1 MRIAFSSH
9 SLPPA
14 ERAALLREVY
24 ARSTIGCDLAP
35 VGEGA
40 LAIEFDALV
49 LPGGGVGGGRYSPMT
64 AQRGEEHVTGEGIML
79 SASAGR
85 FGAGVEGREMLT
97 GGEGMV
103 TAMPM
108 HCASRWIYPAEQTVA
123 SVWIERAALA
133 DVAPGLDLDTPRLLT
148 PDTPGLALLMAY
160 AQVLRE
166 TPPEGAAAALA
177 TTHLSDLA
185 ALVLG
190 HGTGAAPA
198 AGRAA
203 RLAAIRRDMAA
214 RFRDPDLG
222 IATLARLHGIT
233 PRYLQMLFA
242 ETGESA
248 AEVLSGLRLD
258 AARARLTD
266 PRRASEGIGTIA
278 FDCGFHDLSTF
289 NRGFRRR
296 FGMAPGACRAGMRG
310 DGQG

>member
-35 VGEGA
+35 VGDGA

-49 LPGGGVGGGRYSPMT
+49 LPGAGVGGGRYSPMT
-64 AQRGEEHVTGEGIML
+64 VQRGDEHVTGEGIML
-79 SASAGR
+79 SASEGR
-85 FGAGVEGREMLT
+85 FGVAVEGGEMLA

-108 HCASRWIYPAEQTVA
+108 HRASRWIYPAAQTVA
-123 SVWIERAALA
+123 SVWIGRAALA
-133 DVAPGLDLDTPRLLT
+133 DVAPGLDLDRPRVLA
-148 PDTPGLALLMAY
+148 PDTPGLSLLMAY
-160 AQVLRE
+160 ARVLRDDA
-166 TPPEGAAAALA
+166 PVGPAAALA
-177 TTHLSDLA
+177 ATHISDLA

-190 HGTGAAPA
+190 HGTAPPS

-203 RLAAIRRDMAA
+203 RVAAIRRDMAE
-214 RFRDPDLG
+214 RFRDPDLDV
-222 IATLARLHGIT
+222 ATLARQHGIT

-242 ETGESA
+242 EAGESA
-248 AEVLSGLRLD
+248 SEALSGLRLD
-258 AARARLTD
+258 AARARLAD
-266 PRRASEGIGTIA
+266 PRRASEGISTIA
-278 FDCGFHDLSTF
+278 FACGFHDLSTF

-296 FGMAPGACRAGMRG
+296 FGTTPGEYRAAVR
-310 DGQG
+310 DGGR